1 MIQESKKFVSYIES
15 RIQDNKNLYSRF
27 HLGPFVAGQG
37 LTIGNAIRRT
47 LLSEIPAFIITDIE
61 VGGANHEFAILPGI
75 HETILNIILN
85 LKKIVLFSPSLNIFD
100 PQKKLFSAYLNIAG
114 PKIVTSKDIKF
125 PPELAPLNPSE
136 YITTLNANAQLK
148 IKLTI
153 EHIDPIN
160 FQNKPKDATY
170 SEQLSLNNT
179 PKPIKQVNFGLH
191 SMGIDSDTEYI
202 SLEIWTDGSI
212 SPKEALSYSLEK
224 LTRIFY
230 DFSLNLV
237 LSG

>member
-1 MIQESKKFVSYIES
+1 MIQESKKFVSFIES

-37 LTIGNAIRRT
+37 LTVGNALRRS

-61 VGGANHEFAILPGI
+61 IDGANHEFAILPGI
-75 HETILNIILN
+75 QETILNILLN
-85 LKKIVLFSPSLNIFD
+85 SKQIVLFSQSLNIFN
-100 PQKKLFSAYLNIAG
+100 PRKKSFSAYLNIAG
-114 PKIVTSKDIKF
+114 PKIVTAKDIKF
-125 PPELAPLNPSE
+125 PAEIAPLNPSQ
-136 YITTLNANAQLK
+136 YIATLNSNAQLK

-153 EHIDPIN
+153 EHLDPVN
-160 FQNKPKDATY
+160 FQNKTKDPGLK
-170 SEQLSLNNT
+170 EQLSFNNI

-191 SMGIDSDTEYI
+191 SMGIDSNSEYI

-230 DFSLNLV
+230 DFSLNLI
-237 LSG
+237 LNS